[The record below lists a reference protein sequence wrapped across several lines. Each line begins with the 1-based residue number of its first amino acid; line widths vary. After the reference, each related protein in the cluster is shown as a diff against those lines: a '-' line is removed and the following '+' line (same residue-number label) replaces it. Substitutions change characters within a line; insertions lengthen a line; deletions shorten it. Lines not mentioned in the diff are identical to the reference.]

1 MIITAIKDK
10 KTGKFGMLNSIPQ
23 ENMTERLIRLV
34 FDGDNIYTRFPED
47 FAIYKIAEM
56 NEETGKLKTE
66 ECPTKLIEFSMIYRK
81 QTEEQEKEEVKK

>member
-1 MIITAIKDK
+1 MIITAIKDN

-23 ENMTERLIRLV
+23 ENMIERLIRLM

-56 NEETGKLKTE
+56 DEETGKLKTE
-66 ECPTKLIEFSMIYRK
+66 EWPVKLIEFSTIYGKK
-81 QTEEQEKEEVKK
+81 QIEEDKK